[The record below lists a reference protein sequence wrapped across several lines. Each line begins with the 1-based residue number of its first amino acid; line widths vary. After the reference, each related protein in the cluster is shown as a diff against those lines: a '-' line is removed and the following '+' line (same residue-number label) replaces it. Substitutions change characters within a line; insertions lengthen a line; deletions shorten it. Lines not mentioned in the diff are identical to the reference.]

1 MTDQT
6 KAEKR
11 LPRGVYLLASL
22 MFLAGGALLLA
33 AIALPFLGTNLVPWY
48 VYLGYGAYFI
58 VVGYG
63 LWCAKRWSY
72 IATLL
77 MCLVLTFYQF
87 QSAIVLGQN
96 ALLQVLV
103 LVAIGVYM
111 LQPQVRAAFLRP
123 SQETES

>member
-1 MTDQT
+1 MTEQT

-22 MFLAGGALLLA
+22 LFLAGGALLLA
-33 AIALPFLGTNLVPWY
+33 ALILPFLGNNLVPWY
-48 VYLGYGAYFI
+48 IYLGYAVYFI

-63 LWCAKRWSY
+63 LWGAKRWSY

-77 MCLVLTFYQF
+77 MCLVLSFYQF

-96 ALLQVLV
+96 ALVQVLILAAV
-103 LVAIGVYM
+103 FIYM
-111 LQPQVRAAFLRP
+111 LRPQVRAAFLR
-123 SQETES
+123 QGGESE